1 MQSQAF
7 FLHKKGSPEEAFE
20 LRSFEISDPKN
31 TEILLEVEAF
41 GLNYA
46 DVMARRGLYKEA
58 PEFPCVVGYEVVGK
72 VISIGEN
79 AEPSLLGKRV
89 IAFCRFGGYAKHA
102 ISNDYSCVV
111 VEDQPVAELLA
122 LTTQA
127 VTAYYMSSY
136 IAPIHATD
144 TVLIHAAAGGVGTL
158 LVQMAKMKGA
168 TVIAKVGRKEKENLV
183 KTLGAD
189 FVVNYNESDYIEQ
202 IKSLLGNKKID
213 VSYNPVGGS
222 TYKKDFSILNSGGRL
237 VLFGGSELGKG
248 KWGILSALN
257 FVRKM
262 GLVIPVGLM
271 MSSRSVLGVNM
282 LKIADNK
289 PEVLEYCLKSA
300 FSLYKEGKI
309 IPQIGGVFSQ
319 EEFFKAHAL
328 LESGKSTG
336 KLVVVW
342 DEKLQ

>member
-20 LRSFEISDPKN
+20 LRNFQLEEPKEH
-31 TEILLEVEAF
+31 EILIEVEAF

-72 VISIGEN
+72 VISCGKKADKSLVGE
-79 AEPSLLGKRV
+79 RV
-89 IAFCRFGGYAKHA
+89 IAFCRFGGYARHA

-111 VEDQPVAELLA
+111 VQNQPVAELLA
-122 LTTQA
+122 LSTQA
-127 VTAYYMSSY
+127 VTAHYMSSY
-136 IAPIHATD
+136 ITPIHASD

-158 LVQMAKMKGA
+158 LIQMAKMSGA
-168 TVIAKVGRKEKENLV
+168 TVIAKVGRKEKEDLV
-183 KTLGAD
+183 KSLGAD
-189 FVVNYNESDYIEQ
+189 YVVNYNSSDYIEQ
-202 IKSLLGNKKID
+202 IKNHLGDKKID

-222 TYKKDFSILNSGGRL
+222 TYKKDFSILNSGGRM
-237 VLFGGSELGKG
+237 VLFGGSELGNG

-262 GLVIPVGLM
+262 GLIIPVGLM
-271 MSSRSVLGVNM
+271 MSSRSVIGVNM
-282 LKIADNK
+282 LKVADNK
-289 PEVLEYCLKSA
+289 PEILEHCLKTV
-300 FSLYKEGKI
+300 FSLYKERKI
-309 IPQIGGVFSQ
+309 IPQIGGVFSE

-336 KLVVVW
+336 KLIVEWNSV
-342 DEKLQ
+342 D

>member
-20 LRSFEISDPKN
+20 LRNFQLEEPKEH
-31 TEILLEVEAF
+31 EILIEVEAF

-72 VISIGEN
+72 VISCGKKADKSLVGE
-79 AEPSLLGKRV
+79 RV
-89 IAFCRFGGYAKHA
+89 IAFCRFGGYARHA
-102 ISNDYSCVV
+102 ISNDYSSVV
-111 VEDQPVAELLA
+111 VQNQPVAELLA
-122 LTTQA
+122 LSTQA

-136 IAPIHATD
+136 IAPIHASD

-158 LVQMAKMKGA
+158 LIQMAKMSGA
-168 TVIAKVGRKEKENLV
+168 TVIAKVGRKEKEDLV
-183 KTLGAD
+183 KSLGAD
-189 FVVNYNESDYIEQ
+189 YVVNYNSSDYIEQ
-202 IKSLLGNKKID
+202 IKNHLGDKKID

-222 TYKKDFSILNSGGRL
+222 TYKKDFSILNSGGRM
-237 VLFGGSELGKG
+237 VLFGGSELGNG

-262 GLVIPVGLM
+262 GLIIPVGLM
-271 MSSRSVLGVNM
+271 MSSRSVIGVNM
-282 LKIADNK
+282 LKVADNK
-289 PEVLEYCLKSA
+289 PEILEHCLKTV
-300 FSLYKEGKI
+300 FSLYKERKI
-309 IPQIGGVFSQ
+309 IPQIGGVFSE

-336 KLVVVW
+336 KLIVEWSSV
-342 DEKLQ
+342 D